1 MKHLKKF
8 NENLES
14 SDQSKIMAEIED
26 MSSEW
31 AWVYRQEG
39 ESDEKFNIAKESFI
53 EGAKAVF
60 DLLKYESELLK

>member
-1 MKHLKKF
+1 MKHLKEF

-14 SDQSKIMAEIED
+14 SEQSKILTEIED
-26 MSSEW
+26 LSSEW

-60 DLLKYESELLK
+60 DLLKNESEL

>member
-1 MKHLKKF
+1 
-8 NENLES
+8 
-14 SDQSKIMAEIED
+14 

-39 ESDEKFNIAKESFI
+39 ESDEKFNISKESFI

-60 DLLKYESELLK
+60 DLLKDESEL

>member
-1 MKHLKKF
+1 MKHLKEF

-14 SDQSKIMAEIED
+14 SEQSKILTEIED
-26 MSSEW
+26 LSSEW

-39 ESDEKFNIAKESFI
+39 ESDEKSNIAKESFI

-60 DLLKYESELLK
+60 DLLKDESEL

>member
-1 MKHLKKF
+1 MKHLRKF
-8 NENLES
+8 NENLEL
-14 SDQSKIMAEIED
+14 SDESRIMSEIED

-39 ESDEKFNIAKESFI
+39 ESDEKFNLAKESFI

-60 DLLKYESELLK
+60 DLLKEESEL